1 MGLQCRIKT
10 DYYYK
15 FRAMERICGRSIS
28 EQRQTIEIRE
38 ELAKEDTEE
47 LGLDI
52 IRDVV
57 MAAIKEMKNNKTEG
71 IDSIPPEVFKCL
83 GRRQ

>member
-1 MGLQCRIKT
+1 MWKIYIRAKT
-10 DYYYK
+10 DHRNK
-15 FRAMERICGRSIS
+15 RRVS
-28 EQRQTIEIRE
+28 
-38 ELAKEDTEE
+38 KDTEE